1 MIVLMVALMSV
12 MASTPASAKTGNKES
27 KDIIPTSIIVKQTTY
42 FTDGRTLVIYYKKQG
57 NQCEVYSPN
66 NSKDYNMTDAS
77 KIKSSNFE
85 VTDHVEGRCYKRCS
99 VGEMVKLAKWLI
111 NKYL

>member
-27 KDIIPTSIIVKQTTY
+27 KDIPTNIIVKQTTY